1 MGARREP
8 VRTCVACRGT
18 AGKRELL
25 RIVRT
30 PQGEVRVDPAGKGA
44 GRGAYVHRDP
54 ACVRLALARGGS
66 AIARVLR
73 VGLPREEAARLG
85 REIERE
91 LEA

>member
-8 VRTCVACRGT
+8 ERTCVACRRT

-30 PQGEVRVDPAGKGA
+30 PPGDVRVDPTGTAP

-54 ACVRLALARGGS
+54 ACVRTALRRGARALAR
-66 AIARVLR
+66 ALR
-73 VGLPREEAARLG
+73 TGLPAEEAARLG